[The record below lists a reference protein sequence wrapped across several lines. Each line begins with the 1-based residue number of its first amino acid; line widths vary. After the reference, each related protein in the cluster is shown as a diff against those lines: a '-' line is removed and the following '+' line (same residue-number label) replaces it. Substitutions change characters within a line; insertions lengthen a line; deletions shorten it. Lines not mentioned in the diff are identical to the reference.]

1 MDFQTPEMNTIRVES
16 ELTGL
21 SYDFLRKACLQGKI
35 VHIKVGSK
43 YLINHQKLIEW
54 LQTSHGED
62 VD

>member
-1 MDFQTPEMNTIRVES
+1 MDFQIPEMNTIQVEH

-43 YLINHQKLIEW
+43 YLINHQKLVEW